1 MAEKVDTST
10 PDTPGWWLKQL
21 EAKIQDRQPRYKELT
36 RYDVGDHPLPEG
48 DERCRPMFQQFQR
61 KARSNYIA
69 LVIEAVLER
78 LKIVGFRTGG
88 NSTDDADKEAWRI
101 WQANRLDARSSLVHR
116 AMLVNS
122 HAYVMVGRSKNP
134 NLANTPIITPE
145 SPRRVVVETDPL
157 DQLTTLA
164 GVKIVQDP
172 RLDATVAVLGLPDFV
187 WTFIKSNSG
196 SDWELKGDK
205 QPNTAGVV
213 PFVEFVNRPQL
224 DEAERTQLGAGRYV
238 RGAIGYGL
246 SEMAS
251 VVDVQDRINDTIL
264 NRLVIAKVQAYR
276 QRWVKGIKT
285 EDENGEP
292 IDLPFIPGVDM
303 LWAVEDVDAE
313 FGDFAVTDLGN
324 IMKAVEADIRDLAA
338 ISRTPPHYLL
348 SELSNVSGNA
358 LNQSETGL
366 SMKAWERIGTTSDS
380 WEQVMAIA
388 GIYAGHEAL
397 SAPDSETL
405 WKDPEARTRA
415 ELADASVKESAAGVT
430 WRFRMERLGFSPPE
444 IERMDAE
451 RQAEQLMAAVTASQ
465 APQAQQ
471 AQQQPVQPNP
481 ISADA
486 DPVVAP
492 AVP

>member
-1 MAEKVDTST
+1 MAEKVDTSIA
-10 PDTPGWWLKQL
+10 DTPGWWLKRL
-21 EAKIQDRQPRYKELT
+21 EAKIEDRQPRYRELT
-36 RYDVGDHPLPEG
+36 RYDIGDHPLPEG

-61 KARSNYIA
+61 KARSNYIS

-78 LKIVGFRTGG
+78 MKIVGFRTGAD
-88 NSTDDADKEAWRI
+88 STNAADKEAWRI
-101 WQANRLDARSSLVHR
+101 WQANRLDARSALVHR

-122 HAYVMVGRSKNP
+122 HAYVMVGKSKDP
-134 NLANTPIITPE
+134 RRAATPIITPE
-145 SPRRVVVETDPL
+145 SPRQVAVETDPL

-164 GVKIVQDP
+164 GVKIVQDT
-172 RLDATVAVLGLPDFV
+172 RLDATVAVLGLPDLIY
-187 WTFIKSNSG
+187 TFIKPKSG
-196 SDWELKGDK
+196 SDWQLKGDP
-205 QPNTAGVV
+205 QPNTAKVV

-224 DEAERTQLGAGRYV
+224 DHADVTILGTGRYV
-238 RGAIGYGL
+238 RGAIGHGL

-251 VVDVQDRINDTIL
+251 VVDIQDRINDTIL

-285 EDENGEP
+285 EDESGQP

-303 LWAVEDVDAE
+303 LWAVEDIDAQ
-313 FGDFAVTDLGN
+313 FGDFAVTDLGP

-348 SELSNVSGNA
+348 SELSNVSGDA

-366 SMKAWERIGTTSDS
+366 SMKGWERIGTTSDP
-380 WEQVMAIA
+380 WEQVM
-388 GIYAGHEAL
+388 GIVGIHVGNEAL
-397 SAPDSETL
+397 SAPDTEIL

-430 WRFRMERLGFSPPE
+430 WRFRMERLGFSPQE
-444 IERMDAE
+444 IDRMDAE
-451 RQAEQLMAAVTASQ
+451 RQAEQLMAAVTAAQS
-465 APQAQQ
+465 PQG
-471 AQQQPVQPNP
+471 QQPVQPNP
-481 ISADA
+481 ASVDA

-492 AVP
+492 AIP

>member
-1 MAEKVDTST
+1 VAETVDTSIA
-10 PDTPGWWLKQL
+10 DTPGWWLKQL
-21 EAKIQDRQPRYKELT
+21 QAKIEDRQVRYRELT
-36 RYDVGDHPLPEG
+36 RYDIGDHPLPEG
-48 DERCRPMFQQFQR
+48 DERCRPMFQSFQR
-61 KARSNYIA
+61 KARSNYVS

-78 LKIVGFRTGG
+78 LKIVGFRTGAD
-88 NSTDDADKEAWRI
+88 NTDDADKEAWRI
-101 WQANRLDARSSLVHR
+101 WQANRMDARAPLVHR
-116 AMLVNS
+116 AMLVTS
-122 HAYVMVGRSKNP
+122 HAYVMVGKSKDP
-134 NLANTPIITPE
+134 NRAVAPIITPE
-145 SPRRVVVETDPL
+145 SPRQVAVETDPL

-164 GVKIVQDP
+164 GVKICQDK
-172 RLDATVAVLGLPDFV
+172 RLDATVAVLGLPDFIY
-187 WTFIKSNSG
+187 TFIKPNTG
-196 SDWELKGDK
+196 GDWQLKGDR
-205 QPNTAGVV
+205 QPNTANVV

-224 DEAERTQLGAGRYV
+224 DHADVTILGTGRYV
-238 RGAIGYGL
+238 RGAIGHGL

-251 VVDVQDRINDTIL
+251 VVDIQDRINDTIL

-285 EDENGEP
+285 EDESGQP

-303 LWAVEDVDAE
+303 LWAVEDIDAQ
-313 FGDFAVTDLGN
+313 FGDFQVTNLGP

-348 SELSNVSGNA
+348 SELSNVSGDA

-380 WEQVMAIA
+380 WEQVMSIA
-388 GIYAGHEAL
+388 GIHAGHEAL

-415 ELADASVKESAAGVT
+415 ELADAAVKERAAGVT
-430 WRFRMERLGFSPPE
+430 WRFAMQRIGFSPPE
-444 IERMDAE
+444 IDRMDAE
-451 RQAEQLMAAVTASQ
+451 RQAEQLMAAVTAAQ
-465 APQAQQ
+465 APQN
-471 AQQQPVQPNP
+471 QQPIQPNA

-492 AVP
+492 ATP

>member
-1 MAEKVDTST
+1 MAEKVDTSIA
-10 PDTPGWWLKQL
+10 DTPGWWLKQL
-21 EAKIQDRQPRYKELT
+21 EAKIEDRQPRYKELT
-36 RYDVGDHPLPEG
+36 RYDIGDHPLPEG
-48 DERCRPMFQQFQR
+48 DERCRLMFQAFQR
-61 KARSNYIA
+61 KARSNYIS

-78 LKIVGFRTGG
+78 MKIVGFRTGAD
-88 NSTDDADKEAWRI
+88 STNAADKEAWRI
-101 WQANRLDARSSLVHR
+101 WQANRMDARAPLVHR
-116 AMLVNS
+116 AMLVTS
-122 HAYVMVGRSKNP
+122 HAYVMVGKSKDP
-134 NLANTPIITPE
+134 KRAVSSIITPE
-145 SPRRVVVETDPL
+145 SPRQVAVETDPL

-164 GVKIVQDP
+164 GVKICQDK

-187 WTFIKSNSG
+187 WTFIKPTTGSG
-196 SDWELKGDK
+196 WAVKDR
-205 QPNTAGVV
+205 QPNTAKVV

-224 DEAERTQLGAGRYV
+224 DHADNTYLGTGRYV
-238 RGAIGYGL
+238 RGAIGHGL

-251 VVDVQDRINDTIL
+251 VVDIQDRINDTIL

-285 EDENGEP
+285 EDETGQP

-303 LWAVEDVDAE
+303 LWAVEDIDAQ
-313 FGDFAVTDLGN
+313 FGDFAVTDLGP

-348 SELSNVSGNA
+348 SELSNVSGDA

-380 WEQVMAIA
+380 WERVMSIA
-388 GIYAGHEAL
+388 GIHAGHEAL

-430 WRFRMERLGFSPPE
+430 WRFRMERLNFTPQE
-444 IERMDAE
+444 IDRMDAE
-451 RQAEQLMAAVTASQ
+451 RQAEQLMAAVTAAQ
-465 APQAQQ
+465 APQG
-471 AQQQPVQPNP
+471 QQPVQPNP
-481 ISADA
+481 ASVDA

>member
-1 MAEKVDTST
+1 MAETVNTSIA
-10 PDTPGWWLKQL
+10 DTPGWWLKRL
-21 EAKIQDRQPRYKELT
+21 EDKMQDRQPRYRELT
-36 RYDVGDHPLPEG
+36 RYDIGDHPLPEG

-69 LVIEAVLER
+69 LVVEALLER

-88 NSTDDADKEAWRI
+88 DSTAAADSVAWKI
-101 WQANRLDARSSLVHR
+101 WQANRLDARAPLVHR
-116 AMLVNS
+116 SMLVNS
-122 HAYVMVGRSKNP
+122 HAYVMVGKSKNP
-134 NLANTPIITPE
+134 KRATTPIITPE
-145 SPRRVVVETDPL
+145 SPRQVAVDTDPL

-164 GVKIVQDP
+164 GAKICQDD
-172 RLDATVAVLGLPDFV
+172 RLDATVAVLGLQDWVYSFV
-187 WTFIKSNSG
+187 KPKNGDWQLYEPRVPNSIG
-196 SDWELKGDK
+196 I
-205 QPNTAGVV
+205 V

-224 DEAERTQLGAGRYV
+224 DHADSTQLGTGQYV

-251 VVDVQDRINDTIL
+251 VVDIQDRINDTIL
-264 NRLVIAKVQAYR
+264 NRLVITKVQAYR

-292 IDLPFIPGVDM
+292 LDLPFIPGVDM
-303 LWAVEDVDAE
+303 LWAVEDGDAQ
-313 FGDFAVTDLGN
+313 FGDFEVTDIGPIL
-324 IMKAVEADIRDLAA
+324 KSTEADIRDLAA

-348 SELSNVSGNA
+348 SELSNVSGDA

-366 SMKAWERIGTTSDS
+366 SMKGWERIGTTSDP

-388 GIYAGHEAL
+388 GTYAGHEAL
-397 SAPDSETL
+397 AAPDTEIL

-430 WRFRMERLGFSPPE
+430 WRFRMERLGFSPQE
-444 IERMDAE
+444 IERMASERAE
-451 RQAEQLMAAVTASQ
+451 EQLAAAVTAAQ
-465 APQAQQ
+465 AP
-471 AQQQPVQPNP
+471 QQPVQPNP
-481 ISADA
+481 VSADA

-492 AVP
+492 PVP